1 MKTPALEAAYRAT
14 TYILCLFDREID
26 LRIGAMSPEM
36 DEFLDQLGVSCLV
49 CMTAENP
56 RSKLLERE
64 DNIHR
69 NKALKRQLT
78 EAGLKYF
85 PGFAKSLDGEWPT
98 ENMLWVPGLSTKRAK
113 CLGVDYQQNAVVYVC
128 HRQRAKLLWCSEK

>member
-1 MKTPALEAAYRAT
+1 MKTPELETAYCAT
-14 TYILCLFDREID
+14 AYILCLPDRQID

-36 DEFLDQLGVSCLV
+36 DEFLYQLGATCLV
-49 CMTAENP
+49 CLTAENP

-98 ENMLWVPGLSTKRAK
+98 ENMLWVPDLSTKRAK
-113 CLGVDYQQNAVVYVC
+113 YLGAYYQQNAVVYLC